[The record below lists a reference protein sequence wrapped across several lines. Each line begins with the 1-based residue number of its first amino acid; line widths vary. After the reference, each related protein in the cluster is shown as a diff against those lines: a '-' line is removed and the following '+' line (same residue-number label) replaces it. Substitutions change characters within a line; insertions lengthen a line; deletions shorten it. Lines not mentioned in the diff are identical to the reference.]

1 MINLIK
7 VNKKKQK
14 PNCIKINFKK
24 PKKKKQVRLIIG
36 KIWAGLDFLMSPNCI
51 RILAYH
57 WTCCNFITKSGF
69 LNLLFIN

>member
-24 PKKKKQVRLIIG
+24 PKKKKTSQTHYWKDLGR
-36 KIWAGLDFLMSPNCI
+36 LDFLMSPNCI
-51 RILAYH
+51 RILAYY